1 MRPSREAGAYGGF
14 ISELLD
20 WSVSSPLCE
29 GVFSYEWTTT
39 HRPTLM
45 QS

>member
-1 MRPSREAGAYGGF
+1 MRPSREAGALWRYL
-14 ISELLD
+14 SELLD
-20 WSVSSPLCE
+20 LNVSSPLCE
-29 GVFSYEWTTT
+29 GVIPYECTTT